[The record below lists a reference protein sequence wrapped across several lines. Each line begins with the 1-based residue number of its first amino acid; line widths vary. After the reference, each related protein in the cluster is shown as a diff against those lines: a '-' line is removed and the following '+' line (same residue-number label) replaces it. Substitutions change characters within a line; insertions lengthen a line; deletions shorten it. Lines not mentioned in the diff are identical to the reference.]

1 MKRVMDFSFSLLG
14 LVMLLP
20 LFFLLF
26 FLIKSTSKGPFFFI
40 QERVGREGK
49 IFKMIKLR
57 TMYVTNSYRSP
68 ITKKDDVQITRVGRF
83 LRRYKLDELPGLINV
98 LLGQMSLVGPRPD
111 VPGYADKLVGSDRL
125 ILKLRPGITGPA
137 SLKYA
142 NEEEILAMQ
151 KDPKAYND
159 KIIYPDKVRIN
170 MDYYNNQ
177 SIWLDIKIIFATIF
191 KTIY

>member
-1 MKRVMDFSFSLLG
+1 
-14 LVMLLP
+14 
-20 LFFLLF
+20 
-26 FLIKSTSKGPFFFI
+26 
-40 QERVGREGK
+40 
-49 IFKMIKLR
+49 MIKLR

-111 VPGYADKLVGSDRL
+111 VPGYADKLVGSDRV